1 MFLDKYLNETYL
13 DLLYDKYEKWYIN
26 EIDETN
32 FNKIYMLFKQYE
44 FYFIED
50 IIINYLE
57 IFNLSKEIVE
67 QGIITLKEKLGDNFV
82 WIIGNDISY
91 LQELL

>member
-13 DLLYDKYEKWYIN
+13 DFLYDKYEKWYIN

-91 LQELL
+91 LEGLL

>member
-91 LQELL
+91 LEGLL